1 MLEGTENPY
10 MLTMPDSDV
19 TVNAASGLIGDANRD
34 GEVDVNDVTAIPRHL
49 ADVEV
54 IPERFLVLADTDGN
68 GEVNISDATRLQ
80 MYLAHYDISLG

>member
-1 MLEGTENPY
+1 
-10 MLTMPDSDV
+10 MPDSNV
-19 TVNAASGLIGDANRD
+19 TVNAAFDLIGDANRD
-34 GEVDVNDVTAIPRHL
+34 GEVNVNDVTAIQRHL

-80 MYLAHYDISLG
+80 MYIAHYDISLG